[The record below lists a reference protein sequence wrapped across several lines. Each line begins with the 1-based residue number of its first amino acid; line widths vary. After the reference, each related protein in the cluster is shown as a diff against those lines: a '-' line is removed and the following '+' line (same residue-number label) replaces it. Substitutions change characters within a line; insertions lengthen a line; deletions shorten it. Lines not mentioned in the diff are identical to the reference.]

1 MPFWFHCFRN
11 CHIYLAIV
19 SWDDTEYG
27 GLYPENPLRGISCT
41 VEKLQKENI
50 NSIKL
55 LCDRYGK
62 RSSKKKKTK
71 CYSFS
76 S

>member
-1 MPFWFHCFRN
+1 MQLFRGMKPN
-11 CHIYLAIV
+11 TVVL
-19 SWDDTEYG
+19 TEKT
-27 GLYPENPLRGISCT
+27 PLRWISCT

-62 RSSKKKKTK
+62 RDSQKKKTK